1 MKFLFDFFPVA
12 LFFMVYKFFGVLP
25 PEWIAVANQFPLM
38 ALNQNEPHDAILM
51 ATLVIIL
58 ATIVQNALYFAL
70 HRRFEKMHLI
80 TLAILLVFGTLTLFL
95 KDPIF
100 IKWKVSI
107 INWGFAL
114 AFIISQYIGVRKTLA
129 ERMMGNTVQVPAP
142 IWQQVNWLWAGFF
155 AFVGV
160 LNLIVAYNFSEE
172 VWVDFK
178 LFGVLGLTFVFIVAQ
193 VFYLQKHALDIPDEP
208 TK

>member
-1 MKFLFDFFPVA
+1 MKFLFDFFPVL
-12 LFFMVYKFFGVLP
+12 LFFLVYKMFGDLP
-25 PEWIAVANQFPLM
+25 ATWIEAANQLPLM
-38 ALNQNEPHDAILM
+38 SLNQNEPKDAILM

-80 TLAILLVFGTLTLFL
+80 TLGILLVFGTLTLFL

-114 AFIISQYIGVRKTLA
+114 AFLLSQYIGTRRSLT
-129 ERMMGNTVQVPAP
+129 ERMMSSAVQVPNA
-142 IWQQVNWLWAGFF
+142 IWINANWMWVGFF
-155 AFVGV
+155 VFIGI
-160 LNLIVAYNFSEE
+160 LNLVVAYGFSEE

-178 LFGVLGLTFVFIVAQ
+178 LFGVLGLTFAFIIAQ
-193 VFYLQKHALDIPDEP
+193 VFYLQRHMIE
-208 TK
+208 TSE

>member
-1 MKFLFDFFPVA
+1 MKFLFDFFPVL
-12 LFFMVYKFFGVLP
+12 LFFLVYKLFGDLP
-25 PEWIAVANQFPLM
+25 ATWIEAANQLPLM
-38 ALNQNEPHDAILM
+38 SLNQNEPKDAILM

-80 TLAILLVFGTLTLFL
+80 TLGILLVFGTLTLFL

-114 AFIISQYIGVRKTLA
+114 AFLLSQYIGTRRSLT
-129 ERMMGNTVQVPAP
+129 ERMMSSAVQVPNA
-142 IWQQVNWLWAGFF
+142 IWINANWMWVGFF
-155 AFVGV
+155 VFIGI
-160 LNLIVAYNFSEE
+160 LNLVVAYGFSEE

-178 LFGVLGLTFVFIVAQ
+178 LFGVLGLTFAFIIAQ
-193 VFYLQKHALDIPDEP
+193 VFYLQRHMIE
-208 TK
+208 TSE